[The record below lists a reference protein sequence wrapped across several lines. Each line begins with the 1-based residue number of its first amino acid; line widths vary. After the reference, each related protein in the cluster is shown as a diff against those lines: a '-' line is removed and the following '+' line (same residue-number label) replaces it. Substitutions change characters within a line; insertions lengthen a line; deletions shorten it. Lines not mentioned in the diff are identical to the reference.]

1 MSTRFPFSVTD
12 ELFHHLESAEEPMS
26 IQLDLRFSGHLD
38 EQKVEEAAYEAMRRH
53 PLAAVRQHPTQP
65 GGRHYEW
72 ELAERADEDPVLLL
86 DCPDDEAVT
95 AAREAFYGRR
105 LLLEN
110 APPFRLLIAQ
120 HPDGDWLFLKMS
132 HVVTDAAGAYRFLLS
147 MMRIY
152 AGVDDAQPAEM
163 DVIRARHLGQALGA
177 RDVPHRLRRANRLLQ
192 YLVGSV
198 QLPTRIAPHFGENK
212 AGVAFVA
219 HTFSVAET
227 DALGRLRQGSATLN
241 DVLAAL
247 VHLAIARWNAQRGAP
262 AGRIRLM
269 NVMNFR
275 PITWR
280 QEGVGNFSLWVNVS
294 TREDDRVSYE
304 QTLAAVTEQTQK
316 YKSDETAG
324 LLVDLLN
331 LVQVLPGPMRKQLT
345 NLMPL
350 TGNFVV
356 DTTVLNNLG
365 RVPDLPDPAGRA
377 GRITAIR
384 FSPPTRMPMGV
395 SVGVVTLRGE
405 LTITFRYRRA
415 QFDRFAAE
423 AFRDNFLAL
432 VRELL
437 AATEAP
443 R

>member
-1 MSTRFPFSVTD
+1 MTTRFPFSVTD
-12 ELFHHLESAEEPMS
+12 ELFHHLESAEEPMG

-38 EQKVEEAAYEAMRRH
+38 EQELEKAVYAAMRRH
-53 PLAAVRQHPTQP
+53 PLASVRQHPIQA

-72 ELAERADEDPVLLL
+72 ELIERADEDPVLRLE
-86 DCPDDEAVT
+86 CADDAAVE
-95 AAREAFYGRR
+95 AARDSFYTRR

-120 HPDGDWLFLKMS
+120 HPEGDWLFLKMS

-147 MMRIY
+147 VMRLY
-152 AGVDDAQPAEM
+152 AGVADAMPGDIE
-163 DVIRARHLGQALGA
+163 VVKARHLGQEFGA
-177 RDVPHRLRRANRLLQ
+177 RDMPALLRRTRRLLA
-192 YLVGSV
+192 YLARSV

-212 AGVAFVA
+212 AGLSFIS
-219 HTFSVAET
+219 HTFTREQT
-227 DALGRLRQGSATLN
+227 EALARLRQGRATIN

-247 VHLAIARWNAQRGAP
+247 LNLAVERWNRLREGSS
-262 AGRIRLM
+262 GRITLM

-275 PITWR
+275 PISWR
-280 QEGVGNFSLWVNVS
+280 QEAVGNFSLWVNVA
-294 TREDDRVSYE
+294 TKPADRQTYE
-304 QTLAAVTEQTQK
+304 AALAVITEQTQK
-316 YKSDETAG
+316 HKSDETAG

-331 LVQVLPGPMRKQLT
+331 LAQVLPGAVRKSLT

-356 DTTVLNNLG
+356 DTAVLNNLG
-365 RVPDLPDPAGRA
+365 RVPDIPDPAGRA

-395 SVGVVTLRGE
+395 AVGVVTLRGE

-423 AFRDNFLAL
+423 AFRDNFLEL
-432 VRELL
+432 VEELL
-437 AATEAP
+437 RTAA
-443 R
+443 

>member
-1 MSTRFPFSVTD
+1 MTTRFPFSVTD
-12 ELFHHLESAEEPMS
+12 ELFHHLESAEEPMG

-38 EQKVEEAAYEAMRRH
+38 EQELEKAVYAAMRRH
-53 PLAAVRQHPTQP
+53 PLASVRQHPIQA

-72 ELAERADEDPVLLL
+72 ELIERADEDPVLRLE
-86 DCPDDEAVT
+86 CADDAAVE
-95 AAREAFYGRR
+95 AARDSFYTRR

-120 HPDGDWLFLKMS
+120 HPEGDWLFLKMS

-147 MMRIY
+147 VMRLY
-152 AGVDDAQPAEM
+152 AGVADAMPGDIE
-163 DVIRARHLGQALGA
+163 VVKARHLGQEFGA
-177 RDVPHRLRRANRLLQ
+177 RDMPALLRRTRRLLA
-192 YLVGSV
+192 YLARSV

-212 AGVAFVA
+212 AGLSFIS
-219 HTFSVAET
+219 HTFTREQT
-227 DALGRLRQGSATLN
+227 EALARLRQGRATIN

-247 VHLAIARWNAQRGAP
+247 LNLAVERWNRLREESS
-262 AGRIRLM
+262 GRITLM

-275 PITWR
+275 PINWR
-280 QEGVGNFSLWVNVS
+280 QEAVGNFSLWVNVA
-294 TREDDRVSYE
+294 TKPADRQTYE
-304 QTLAAVTEQTQK
+304 AALAVITEQTQK
-316 YKSDETAG
+316 HKSDETAG

-331 LVQVLPGPMRKQLT
+331 LAQVLPGAVRKSLT

-356 DTTVLNNLG
+356 DTAVLNNLG
-365 RVPDLPDPAGRA
+365 RVPDIPDPAGRA

-395 SVGVVTLRGE
+395 AVGVVTLRGE

-423 AFRDNFLAL
+423 AFRDNFLEL
-432 VRELL
+432 VEELL
-437 AATEAP
+437 RTAA
-443 R
+443 

>member
-1 MSTRFPFSVTD
+1 MTTRFPFSVTD
-12 ELFHHLESAEEPMS
+12 ELFHHLESAEEPMGL
-26 IQLDLRFSGHLD
+26 QLDLRFSGRLD
-38 EQKVEEAAYEAMRRH
+38 EQELEKAAYATMRRH
-53 PLAAVRQHPTQP
+53 PMASVRQHPIQA

-72 ELAERADEDPVLLL
+72 ELIERADEDPVLCVE
-86 DCPDDEAVT
+86 CPDDAAVE
-95 AAREAFYGRR
+95 AARDSFYTRR

-120 HPDGDWLFLKMS
+120 HPEGDWLFLKMS
-132 HVVTDAAGAYRFLLS
+132 HVVTDAAGAYRFLLTL
-147 MMRIY
+147 MRLY
-152 AGVDDAQPAEM
+152 AGVDDAPPGDI
-163 DVIRARHLGQALGA
+163 DVVKARHLGQDFGSKNMPAL
-177 RDVPHRLRRANRLLQ
+177 LRRARRLLE
-192 YLVGSV
+192 YLARSV
-198 QLPTRIAPHFGENK
+198 QLPARIASHFGENK
-212 AGVAFVA
+212 AGLSFIS
-219 HTFSVAET
+219 HTFTREQT
-227 DALGRLRQGSATLN
+227 DALGKLRLGGATLN
-241 DVLAAL
+241 DVLATL
-247 VHLAIARWNAQRGAP
+247 LNLAIERWNEQREEP
-262 AGRIRLM
+262 AGRITLM

-280 QEGVGNFSLWVNVS
+280 QEGVGNFSLWVNVA
-294 TREDDRVSYE
+294 TKPADRRSYE
-304 QTLAAVTEQTQK
+304 DALAAIKGQTQK

-331 LVQVLPGPMRKQLT
+331 LAQVLPQPVRKALT

-356 DTTVLNNLG
+356 DTAVLNNLG
-365 RVPDLPDPAGRA
+365 RVPDIPDPAGRA

-395 SVGVVTLRGE
+395 AVGVVTLRGE

-432 VRELL
+432 VEELQQIVG
-437 AATEAP
+437 
-443 R
+443 

>member
-1 MSTRFPFSVTD
+1 MTTRFSFSVTD
-12 ELFHHLESAEEPMS
+12 ELFHHLESAEEPMG
-26 IQLDLRFSGHLD
+26 IQLDLRVSGRLD
-38 EQKVEEAAYEAMRRH
+38 EQKVEEAAYAAMRRH
-53 PLAAVRQHPTQP
+53 PMASVRQHPIQP

-72 ELAERADEDPVLLL
+72 ELIERADEDPVLLV
-86 DCPDDEAVT
+86 DCADDDAIN
-95 AAREAFYGRR
+95 AARDSFYGRR
-105 LLLEN
+105 LLLES
-110 APPFRLLIAQ
+110 APPFRILIAH

-147 MMRIY
+147 LMRIY
-152 AGVDDAQPAEM
+152 AGVDDAQPADME
-163 DVIRARHLGQALGA
+163 VINARQLGKELGA
-177 RDVPHRLRRANRLLQ
+177 KDVPQRLQRAKRLLQ

-212 AGVAFVA
+212 AGVSFIS
-219 HTFSVAET
+219 HTFTAPQT
-227 DALGRLRQGSATLN
+227 DALGKLRQGSATLN

-247 VHLAIARWNAQRGAP
+247 MHLAVARWNQQRNEP

-294 TREDDRVSYE
+294 TRESDRVSYE

-331 LVQVLPGPMRKQLT
+331 LVQVLPGALRKSLT

-356 DTTVLNNLG
+356 DTAVLNNLG

-395 SVGVVTLRGE
+395 SIGVVTLRGE

-432 VRELL
+432 LKELL
-437 AATEAP
+437 DKAA
-443 R
+443 

>member
-1 MSTRFPFSVTD
+1 MTTRFAFSVTD
-12 ELFHHLESAEEPMS
+12 ELFHHLESAEEPMG
-26 IQLDLRFSGHLD
+26 IQLDLRFTGRLD

-53 PLAAVRQHPTQP
+53 PLASVRQHPVQP
-65 GGRHYEW
+65 GSRQYEW
-72 ELAERADEDPVLLL
+72 ELIQRADEDPVLRV
-86 DCPDDEAVT
+86 DCADEEAINK
-95 AAREAFYGRR
+95 ARDSFYGRR

-110 APPFRLLIAQ
+110 APPFRILIA
-120 HPDGDWLFLKMS
+120 HHAEGDWLFLKMS

-147 MMRIY
+147 LMRIY
-152 AGVDDAQPAEM
+152 AGVADAQPGDI
-163 DVIRARHLGQALGA
+163 DVVKARQLGKELGA
-177 RDVPHRLRRANRLLQ
+177 RDLPQRLQRAKRLFQ

-212 AGVAFVA
+212 AGLSFVS
-219 HTFSVAET
+219 HTFTAKET
-227 DALGRLRQGSATLN
+227 DALGKLRQGSATLN

-247 VHLAIARWNAQRGAP
+247 VHLSVARWNQQRNEP
-262 AGRIRLM
+262 PGRIRLM

-294 TREDDRVSYE
+294 TREDDRASFE
-304 QTLAAVTEQTQK
+304 QTLAAVTGQTQK

-331 LVQVLPGPMRKQLT
+331 LVQVLPGTVRKSLT

-356 DTTVLNNLG
+356 DTAVLNNLG
-365 RVPDLPDPAGRA
+365 RVPDIPDPAGKA

-395 SVGVVTLRGE
+395 AVGVITLRGE

-432 VRELL
+432 LRELL
-437 AATEAP
+437 AQAG
-443 R
+443 

>member
-1 MSTRFPFSVTD
+1 MTTRFPFSVTD
-12 ELFHHLESAEEPMS
+12 ELFHHLESAEEPMG
-26 IQLDLRFSGHLD
+26 IQLDLRFSGRLD
-38 EQKVEEAAYEAMRRH
+38 EQELEKAVYAAMRRH
-53 PLAAVRQHPTQP
+53 PLASVRQHPIQA

-72 ELAERADEDPVLLL
+72 ELIERADEDPVLRLE
-86 DCPDDEAVT
+86 CADDAAVE
-95 AAREAFYGRR
+95 AARDSFYTRR

-120 HPDGDWLFLKMS
+120 HPEGDWLFLKMS

-147 MMRIY
+147 VMRLY
-152 AGVDDAQPAEM
+152 AGVADAMPGDIE
-163 DVIRARHLGQALGA
+163 VVKARHLGQEFGA
-177 RDVPHRLRRANRLLQ
+177 RDMPALLRRTRRLLA
-192 YLVGSV
+192 YLARSV

-212 AGVAFVA
+212 AGLSFIS
-219 HTFSVAET
+219 HTFTREQT
-227 DALGRLRQGSATLN
+227 EALARLRQGRATIN

-247 VHLAIARWNAQRGAP
+247 LNLAVERWNRLREESS
-262 AGRIRLM
+262 GRITLM

-275 PITWR
+275 PISWR
-280 QEGVGNFSLWVNVS
+280 QEAVGNFSLWVNVA
-294 TREDDRVSYE
+294 TKPADRQTYE
-304 QTLAAVTEQTQK
+304 AALAVITEQTQK
-316 YKSDETAG
+316 HKSDETAG

-331 LVQVLPGPMRKQLT
+331 LAQVLPGAVRKSLT

-356 DTTVLNNLG
+356 DTAVLNNLG
-365 RVPDLPDPAGRA
+365 RVPDIPDPAGRA

-395 SVGVVTLRGE
+395 AVGVVTLRGE

-423 AFRDNFLAL
+423 AFRDNFLEL
-432 VRELL
+432 VEELL
-437 AATEAP
+437 RTAA
-443 R
+443 

>member
-12 ELFHHLESAEEPMS
+12 ELFHHLESAEEPMG
-26 IQLDLRFSGHLD
+26 IQLDLRFSGRLD
-38 EQKVEEAAYEAMRRH
+38 EQKVEAAAYEAMRRH
-53 PLAAVRQHPTQP
+53 PLASVRQHPIQP
-65 GGRHYEW
+65 GSRHYEW
-72 ELAERADEDPVLLL
+72 ELIERADEDPVLRVE
-86 DCPDDEAVT
+86 CADEDAVK
-95 AAREAFYGRR
+95 AACDSFYGRR

-110 APPFRLLIAQ
+110 APPFRILIA
-120 HPDGDWLFLKMS
+120 HHAEGDWLFLKMS

-152 AGVDDAQPAEM
+152 AGVDDAQPADM
-163 DVIRARHLGQALGA
+163 DVIKSRQLGTELGA
-177 RDVPHRLRRANRLLQ
+177 RSIPDRLRRASRLLQ

-198 QLPTRIAPHFGENK
+198 QLPTRIATHFGENK
-212 AGVAFVA
+212 AGVAFVS
-219 HTFSVAET
+219 HTFSAQET
-227 DALGRLRQGSATLN
+227 DALGKLRQGSATLN
-241 DVLAAL
+241 DVLVAL
-247 VHLAIARWNAQRGAP
+247 VHLAIARWNQQRGEP

-294 TREDDRVSYE
+294 TRENDRQNYA
-304 QTLAAVTEQTQK
+304 QTLAAVTGQTQK

-331 LVQVLPGPMRKQLT
+331 LVQVLPGSMRKALT

-356 DTTVLNNLG
+356 DTAVLNNLG
-365 RVPDLPDPAGRA
+365 RVPDIPDPAGRA

-384 FSPPTRMPMGV
+384 FTPPTRMPMGV
-395 SVGVVTLRGE
+395 AVGVVTLRGE
-405 LTITFRYRRA
+405 LTLTFRYRRA

-432 VRELL
+432 LRELL
-437 AATEAP
+437 AQSE
-443 R
+443 

>member
-1 MSTRFPFSVTD
+1 MTTRFPFSVTD
-12 ELFHHLESAEEPMS
+12 ELFHHLESAEEPMG

-38 EQKVEEAAYEAMRRH
+38 EQELEKAVYAAMRRH
-53 PLAAVRQHPTQP
+53 PLASVRQHPIQA

-72 ELAERADEDPVLLL
+72 ELIERADEDPVLRLE
-86 DCPDDEAVT
+86 CADDAAVE
-95 AAREAFYGRR
+95 AARDSFYTRR

-120 HPDGDWLFLKMS
+120 HPEGDWLFLKMS

-147 MMRIY
+147 VMRLY
-152 AGVDDAQPAEM
+152 AGVADAMPGDIE
-163 DVIRARHLGQALGA
+163 VVKARHLGQEFGA
-177 RDVPHRLRRANRLLQ
+177 RDMPALLRRTRRLLA
-192 YLVGSV
+192 YLARSV

-212 AGVAFVA
+212 AGLSFIS
-219 HTFSVAET
+219 HTFTREQT
-227 DALGRLRQGSATLN
+227 EALARLRQGRATIN

-247 VHLAIARWNAQRGAP
+247 LNLAVERWNRLREESS
-262 AGRIRLM
+262 GRITLM

-275 PITWR
+275 PISWR
-280 QEGVGNFSLWVNVS
+280 QEAVGNFSLWVNVA
-294 TREDDRVSYE
+294 TKPADRQTYE
-304 QTLAAVTEQTQK
+304 AALAVITEQTQK
-316 YKSDETAG
+316 HKSDETAG

-331 LVQVLPGPMRKQLT
+331 LAQVLPGAVRKSLT

-356 DTTVLNNLG
+356 DTAVLNNLG
-365 RVPDLPDPAGRA
+365 RVPDIPDPAGRA

-395 SVGVVTLRGE
+395 AVGVVTLRGE

-423 AFRDNFLAL
+423 AFRDNFLEL
-432 VRELL
+432 VEELL
-437 AATEAP
+437 RTAA
-443 R
+443 